1 MRGKLVVAIAAVTA
15 AAAVGAAVLAG
26 GGTSGS
32 VGASPSTGTPAATGT
47 VAVTRTVVATATVPA
62 GGEGCT
68 PGYWKRPQH
77 FDSWVATGFTTGQT
91 LESVFD
97 VPDAFG
103 VDNDSLLT
111 ALSYSGGPDVDD
123 KARLLL
129 RQAVAALLNSAHP
142 GVDYDYSTA
151 SVIAGVNA
159 ALASLDADTILDHK
173 DDLADAN
180 EAGCPLN

>member
-1 MRGKLVVAIAAVTA
+1 M
-15 AAAVGAAVLAG
+15 
-26 GGTSGS
+26 
-32 VGASPSTGTPAATGT
+32 
-47 VAVTRTVVATATVPA
+47 VATATVPA

-68 PGYWKRPQH
+68 PGYWKQSQH

-111 ALSYSGGPDVDD
+111 ALSYSGGPDVED
-123 KARLLL
+123 KARILL

-151 SVIAGVNA
+151 SVIADVNA
-159 ALASLDADTILDHK
+159 ALASLDPDTILDLK